1 MKLKAIL
8 FDVDGTLY
16 SQREM
21 RWLMLRALI
30 KFFVGSPIKGGKIIW
45 VLYHFRKLRERARDT
60 IDLKDC
66 LDSLQYELTSRKTEL
81 SEQLVKQ
88 IVGEWIYDRPLKY
101 IQRCRYEGVETL
113 LKRCRD
119 NGLKAGVLSDYPPYD
134 KVEALGLT
142 AFLNL
147 YLSSTDPEI
156 NAFKPD
162 PAGITHA
169 CTVWNISPRELLYV
183 GDRTDTDG
191 KAAGR
196 AGSCFFH
203 LENNF
208 GKLEQWI
215 SERI

>member
-16 SQREM
+16 SQRKM
-21 RWLMLRALI
+21 RWLMIRDLI
-30 KFFVGSPIKGGKIIW
+30 KFFVGSPIKGGKTIW
-45 VLYHFRKLRERARDT
+45 VIYHFRKLRERVRGT
-60 IDLKDC
+60 IDLKKC
-66 LDSLQYELTSRKTEL
+66 LDSLQYELTSRRTGL

-101 IQRCRYEGVETL
+101 IQKCRYEGLKNL
-113 LKRCRD
+113 LKGCRV
-119 NGLKAGVLSDYPPYD
+119 NGLKAGVFSDYPPYD
-134 KVEALGLT
+134 KVEALGLA
-142 AFLNL
+142 AFFNL

-162 PAGITHA
+162 PEGITHA
-169 CTVWNISPRELLYV
+169 CNVWNISPRELLYV

-196 AGSCFFH
+196 AGSYFFH

-208 GKLEQWI
+208 GELEKWI